1 MTRGRRLHACPL
13 SYKNFVIKGS
23 GGCNI
28 SDKMLK
34 ELMATFQAELQ
45 EHLSTLNK
53 GLITDP
59 QTIACECGMMSIPMF
74 FVGQI
79 PATKVLLSKKL

>member
-1 MTRGRRLHACPL
+1 MPL
-13 SYKNFVIKGS
+13 
-23 GGCNI
+23 

-34 ELMATFQAELQ
+34 ELMATFQAELE

-53 GLITDP
+53 GFLTDP
-59 QTIACECGMMSIPMF
+59 RTIVCKCGMMSIPLF

-79 PATKVLLSKKL
+79 PPTKDERTLL

>member
-1 MTRGRRLHACPL
+1 MPL
-13 SYKNFVIKGS
+13 
-23 GGCNI
+23 

-34 ELMATFQAELQ
+34 ELMATFQAELE

-53 GLITDP
+53 GLLTGP
-59 QTIACECGMMSIPMF
+59 RTIVCECGMMSIPLF

-79 PATKVLLSKKL
+79 PPTKDERSF